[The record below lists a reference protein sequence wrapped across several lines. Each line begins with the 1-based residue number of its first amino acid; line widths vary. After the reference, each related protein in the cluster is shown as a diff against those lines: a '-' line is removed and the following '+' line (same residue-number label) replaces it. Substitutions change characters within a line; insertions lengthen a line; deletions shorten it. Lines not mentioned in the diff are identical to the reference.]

1 MKIFGY
7 STLLMSAG
15 IAEVPKSDS
24 NPKKRIQTLVG
35 LHVNDDLEKCSSYS
49 TSIIYNLIDDN
60 KNVFLHL
67 KL

>member
-35 LHVNDDLEKCSSYS
+35 LDVNDDLEKYSS
-49 TSIIYNLIDDN
+49 
-60 KNVFLHL
+60 K
-67 KL
+67 

>member
-35 LHVNDDLEKCSSYS
+35 LHVNDDLEKYSSYL
-49 TSIIYNLIDDN
+49 IIFLISLDIQSSS
-60 KNVFLHL
+60 FSYLRSF
-67 KL
+67 